1 MGKSTNGLGQ
11 FRGKVGSVVFR
22 VNQGEQIV
30 SAYQPVVRNPKS
42 NLQTAQRNKLYLASQ
57 LSKLLSKEDLI
68 GMNPT
73 GSARDRRSMFVKN
86 VIDNTTS
93 VLDGD
98 LFTSKI
104 DYSLVRVSS
113 GLDSMVSATIDSSNS
128 RIAINFGAISE
139 YDYNRIAVKVIQLSW
154 GEKFPQGA
162 RKSSWLELPRYTELN
177 NGVYQFEYEHIDGY
191 ESEVIFIVP
200 VALNEGYRYSA
211 ERKTLVQLVNN
222 GEIAITGEYQL
233 NAAVLRWYSSVSL
246 FNGGA
251 SVILPPSGEGDQ
263 VFDPNKPLFTN
274 LNNAVS
280 DDNGG
285 NDGEDDG
292 GDDDNGNTG
301 GGNTGGGGN
310 DGGFEG

>member
-73 GSARDRRSMFVKN
+73 GSARDRRSMFVRN
-86 VIDNTTS
+86 VINNTTS

-104 DYSLVRVSS
+104 DYSLVRVSL
-113 GLDSMVSATIDSSNS
+113 GLDSMVSATIDNQNS
-128 RIAINFGAISE
+128 RISINFGAISE

-154 GEKFPQGA
+154 GEKFPQGT
-162 RKSSWLELPRYTELN
+162 RKSSWLELPRYTDLN
-177 NGVYQFEYEHIDGY
+177 SGVYQFEYEHIEGY

-200 VALNEGYRYSA
+200 VSLNEGYRYSS

-222 GEIAITGEYQL
+222 GEIAIAGEYQL
-233 NAAVLRWYSSVSL
+233 NAAVLRWYGSVAL

-251 SVILPPSGEGDQ
+251 TGIVPPTGEGDQ
-263 VFDPNKPLFTN
+263 VVDPNKPLFPN
-274 LNNAVS
+274 LNNVVS
-280 DDNGG
+280 DDDDDENGDDNGG
-285 NDGEDDG
+285 
-292 GDDDNGNTG
+292 DNGGNNG
-301 GGNTGGGGN
+301 GGSGG
-310 DGGFEG
+310 GGFEG

>member
-42 NLQTAQRNKLYLASQ
+42 NLQTAQRNKMYLASQ

-93 VLDGD
+93 ILDGD

-104 DYSLVRVSS
+104 DYSLVRVSA
-113 GLDSMVSATIDSSNS
+113 GLDSMVSATIDSSSS

-139 YDYNRIAVKVIQLSW
+139 FEYNRIAVKVIHLSW
-154 GEKFPQGA
+154 GKKFPQGT
-162 RKSSWLELPRYTELN
+162 RKSSWLKLPRYTALN
-177 NGVYQFEYEHIDGY
+177 NGIFQFEYEHIDGY

-200 VALNEGYRYSA
+200 VALNEGYRYSE
-211 ERKTLVQLVNN
+211 ERKTLVQVVAN

-233 NAAVLRWYSSVSL
+233 SAAVLRWYRNISL

-251 SVILPPSGEGDQ
+251 SGIIPPSGEGDQ
-263 VFDPNKPLFTN
+263 VVDPNKPLFPN
-274 LNNAVS
+274 LNNVVS
-280 DDNGG
+280 DGDN
-285 NDGEDDG
+285 G
-292 GDDDNGNTG
+292 GDDDDENGDDNGNQG
-301 GGNTGGGGN
+301 GQTPGGGG
-310 DGGFEG
+310 GGFEG

>member
-1 MGKSTNGLGQ
+1 MARATNGLGQ

-30 SAYQPVVRNPKS
+30 SSYQPVVRNPKS
-42 NLQTAQRNKLYLASQ
+42 NLQTAQRNKMYLASQ

-68 GMNPT
+68 GMAPLGT
-73 GSARDRRSMFVKN
+73 ARDRRSLFVKN

-104 DYSLVRVSS
+104 DYSLVRVSA

-139 YDYNRIAVKVIQLSW
+139 YDYNRMAVRIIQLSW
-154 GEKFPQGA
+154 GEKFPQGT
-162 RKSSWLELPRYTELN
+162 RKSSWIDLPRYTSLN
-177 NGVYQFEYEHIDGY
+177 NGVYQFEYEHVEGY

-200 VALNEGYRYSA
+200 VSLNEGYRYSS
-211 ERKTLVQLVNN
+211 ERKTLVQVVNG
-222 GEIAITGEYQL
+222 GEIAIAGEYQL
-233 NAAVLRWYSSVSL
+233 SAAVLRWYGSVSL
-246 FNGGA
+246 MNGGA
-251 SVILPPSGEGDQ
+251 TGIVPPSGEGDQ
-263 VFDPNKPLFTN
+263 VVDPNKPLFPN
-274 LNNAVS
+274 LNNVVS
-280 DDNGG
+280 
-285 NDGEDDG
+285 DG
-292 GDDDNGNTG
+292 GDDENGDDNGNTG